1 MDEAGC
7 AQATGEDGKEPTV
20 FLGELADDEE
30 EDAPDEAEKDDAEE
44 DDLPWVGVLG
54 SP

>member
-1 MDEAGC
+1 M
-7 AQATGEDGKEPTV
+7 